1 MQARSKHHFYSSSQ
15 IQEWLKGKLLLL
27 LDLILLAPAPRS
39 LPPAPNPRS
48 LPPGTVSPDTVPPA
62 PDPQSLL

>member
-1 MQARSKHHFYSSSQ
+1 MVVFHPFQ
-15 IQEWLKGKLLLL
+15 
-27 LDLILLAPAPRS
+27 DLNALTPRS